1 MTRPRYGIGLRLLVV
16 NSLVVLAGI
25 ATTSVVAAIVGP
37 PMFRRLMDQQVSPG
51 AGNDHPYERAF
62 RDATAMSIGFAV
74 AVSALAA
81 LTLSWYLSHRVHRSA
96 TALSQAASAVA
107 DGNYDIRVPPPR
119 LGKEFDAVAAA
130 FNKMAQRLGAVDEAR
145 RQMLADLAHEIRT
158 PVAVL
163 EAYMEAV
170 EDGVQQLDQQTVA
183 TLRDQTRRLT
193 RFSID
198 VNALSVAESRTTSI
212 DARSV
217 SPADLVTTAVAA
229 FAPRYQTKG
238 VILTSH
244 ADDGLPDVWADPERM
259 GQVLSNLLDNALRH
273 TGPGGQVTVT
283 ATATGTGATIAVAD
297 TGDGV
302 PAEHLDRL
310 FDRFYR
316 ADAARDRQHGG
327 AGIGLSIAKALVEA
341 HEGRIEAHSAGH
353 AAGDHLHRVSA
364 PSERSSGKST
374 RSAARLN
381 HRGTRLGGGDGCQR
395 RLVIGVRR
403 RAHVRVIGVDAGLV
417 GLHRAAQ
424 PLGRAVT
431 GSLQHRRC
439 GREHT
444 AERDGRDARR

>member
-244 ADDGLPDVWADPERM
+244 ANDGLPDVWADPERM

-353 AAGDHLHRVSA
+353 AAGTTFTVSLPRPSDHPEKA
-364 PSERSSGKST
+364 PG
-374 RSAARLN
+374 
-381 HRGTRLGGGDGCQR
+381 QR
-395 RLVIGVRR
+395 PG
-403 RAHVRVIGVDAGLV
+403 
-417 GLHRAAQ
+417 
-424 PLGRAVT
+424 
-431 GSLQHRRC
+431 
-439 GREHT
+439 
-444 AERDGRDARR
+444 

>member
-1 MTRPRYGIGLRLLVV
+1 MTRPRYGIGPRLLAA

-37 PMFRRLMDQQVSPG
+37 PMFRRLMDQQVAPG

-81 LTLSWYLSHRVHRSA
+81 LALSWYLSRRVHRSA
-96 TALSQAASAVA
+96 TALSRAASAVA
-107 DGNYDIRVPPPR
+107 DGHYDIRVPPPH
-119 LGKEFDAVAAA
+119 LGREFDDVAAA
-130 FNKMAQRLGAVDEAR
+130 FNKMAQRLGAVDDAR

-193 RFSID
+193 RFSVD
-198 VNALSVAESRTTSI
+198 VNALSVAERRTTSI
-212 DARSV
+212 DARRV
-217 SPADLVTTAVAA
+217 SAADLITTSAAA
-229 FAPRYQTKG
+229 FAPRYQSKEVT
-238 VILTSH
+238 LQAR
-244 ADDGLPDVWADPERM
+244 ADDGLPDLWADPERIA
-259 GQVLSNLLDNALRH
+259 QVLSNLLDNALRH
-273 TGPGGQVTVT
+273 TGPGGRVDVT
-283 ATATGTGATIAVAD
+283 AATTGDDIAITVSD

-341 HEGRIEAHSAGH
+341 HGGHIQAHSDGPGTGTTFTVSLPSARH
-353 AAGDHLHRVSA
+353 HLESA
-364 PSERSSGKST
+364 
-374 RSAARLN
+374 
-381 HRGTRLGGGDGCQR
+381 D
-395 RLVIGVRR
+395 
-403 RAHVRVIGVDAGLV
+403 D
-417 GLHRAAQ
+417 
-424 PLGRAVT
+424 
-431 GSLQHRRC
+431 
-439 GREHT
+439 
-444 AERDGRDARR
+444 